1 MNFSKIKTIW
11 VFMIIYIPITIQ
23 KNDYDLLLEWGLNN
37 SLEISDKI
45 KMIYIN
51 ENNKTYYCK
60 EKIFEN
66 ETILDI
72 PNSILLNVENVIKLY
87 GKKAK
92 KLYKKF
98 NSYFNATSNHF
109 IIDQQFL
116 AYIMYNINKKKKKKN
131 NNFYQHF
138 KYLFNTFE
146 SNLDSFPIFYNL
158 EQLYLI
164 QYTSLHFLIDYLKL
178 IYKAEIDILEKNLK
192 LKKINKDDYY
202 VFRTYCSS
210 KAVNI
215 SGHSVIAPFLD
226 MFNKHPTKYNL
237 RVHANDNSTK
247 VVATRDI
254 LPSEILKIKND
265 KLTNRNSLILFGITF
280 DENDD
285 KLSSYRV
292 PILNP
297 ALLYNYNKSKDNLN
311 QNYNDY
317 MDIAKDNFYNKYIE
331 AYKNLSLDLGGDGSQ
346 LSAYKLILEN
356 LETLKLLNTEINISS
371 IYKAFYQQKDIE
383 SILRIIRSDHKY
395 LTERI
400 AFMKK
405 VVDDYEKNNNN
416 KNLNT
421 TDL

>member
-1 MNFSKIKTIW
+1 MNFSIIKTIW
-11 VFMIIYIPITIQ
+11 IFMIICIPITIQ

-237 RVHANDNSTK
+237 KVHANDNSTK

-371 IYKAFYQQKDIE
+371 IYKVFYQQKDIE

>member
-1 MNFSKIKTIW
+1 MNFSIIKTIW
-11 VFMIIYIPITIQ
+11 IFMIICIPITIQ

-311 QNYNDY
+311 QNYKDY

-331 AYKNLSLDLGGDGSQ
+331 VYKNLSLDLGGDGSQ

-371 IYKAFYQQKDIE
+371 IYKVFYQQKDIE

>member
-1 MNFSKIKTIW
+1 MNFSIIKTIW
-11 VFMIIYIPITIQ
+11 IFMIICIPITIQ

-131 NNFYQHF
+131 NNFYQHY

-237 RVHANDNSTK
+237 KVHANDNSTK

-356 LETLKLLNTEINISS
+356 LETLKVLNTEINISS
-371 IYKAFYQQKDIE
+371 IYKVFYQQKDIE

>member
-1 MNFSKIKTIW
+1 
-11 VFMIIYIPITIQ
+11 MIICIPITIQ

-237 RVHANDNSTK
+237 KVHANDNSTK

-356 LETLKLLNTEINISS
+356 LETLKVLNTEINISS
-371 IYKAFYQQKDIE
+371 IYKVFYQQKDIE

-416 KNLNT
+416 KNLNI

>member
-1 MNFSKIKTIW
+1 MNFSIIKTIW
-11 VFMIIYIPITIQ
+11 IFMIICIPITIQ

-131 NNFYQHF
+131 NNFYQHY

-237 RVHANDNSTK
+237 KVHANDNSTK

-356 LETLKLLNTEINISS
+356 LETLKVLNTEINISS
-371 IYKAFYQQKDIE
+371 IYKVFYQQKDIE

-416 KNLNT
+416 KNLNI

>member
-1 MNFSKIKTIW
+1 
-11 VFMIIYIPITIQ
+11 MIICIPITIQ

-237 RVHANDNSTK
+237 KVHANDNSTK

-416 KNLNT
+416 KNLNI